1 MIPGHPGSEKQETP
15 VTEQQMIE
23 YLQQT
28 PEFFVRHAEL
38 LSQVRLS
45 NPHGPRAI
53 SLQERQADM
62 LRDRIRSLEQ
72 RMMEMIR
79 HGAENESIGLKLHR
93 WTESL
98 MRTRE
103 AAELPGTMVEQL
115 QKQFH
120 IPQAAVRVWNADPAY
135 IFCDF
140 AQGVSEDIK
149 LFAESLPQPY
159 CGLNL
164 GVEVIK
170 WLPKPEEVQSM
181 AIVPLRASQDGKVFG
196 LLLLGSPDPTRYAPD
211 MGIDFLVRIGELAG
225 AGLSRLQA

>member
-1 MIPGHPGSEKQETP
+1 M
-15 VTEQQMIE
+15 TEQQMIE

-120 IPQAAVRVWNADPAY
+120 IPQAAVRVWNADPAC